1 MYKRGLILRFPAEV
15 VDQPIV
21 WRLVKDFDLS
31 FNILKATILPGK
43 EGIMVMELSGHPKKV
58 SQGLQYLRDLGV
70 EVKPIG
76 QEIHRKD
83 EVCIHCGSCTAVC
96 PTGALSVNRETMEV
110 IFDPDRCSACGLC
123 VTACVVRAMEV
134 QLEREAL

>member
-1 MYKRGLILRFPAEV
+1 MFKKGLVLRFPAEI

-43 EGIMVMELSGHPKKV
+43 EGIMVMELSGHPKNV
-58 SQGLQYLRDLGV
+58 SKGLQYLRDLGV
-70 EVKPIG
+70 EVKTVG
-76 QEIHRKD
+76 QEIKRNED
-83 EVCIHCGSCTAVC
+83 LCIHCGACTAVC
-96 PTGALSVNRETMEV
+96 PTGALSVDRETMQV
-110 IFDPDRCSACGLC
+110 VFDPDRCSACELC

-134 QLEREAL
+134 RLEREAL

>member
-1 MYKRGLILRFPAEV
+1 MFKKGLVLRFPAEI

-43 EGIMVMELSGHPKKV
+43 EGIMVMELSGHPQKV

-70 EVKPIG
+70 EVKTVG
-76 QEIHRKD
+76 QEIKRN
-83 EVCIHCGSCTAVC
+83 EELCIHCGACTAVC
-96 PTGALSVNRETMEV
+96 PTGALSVDGETMLVVFE
-110 IFDPDRCSACGLC
+110 PDRCSACELC

-134 QLEREAL
+134 RLEREAL